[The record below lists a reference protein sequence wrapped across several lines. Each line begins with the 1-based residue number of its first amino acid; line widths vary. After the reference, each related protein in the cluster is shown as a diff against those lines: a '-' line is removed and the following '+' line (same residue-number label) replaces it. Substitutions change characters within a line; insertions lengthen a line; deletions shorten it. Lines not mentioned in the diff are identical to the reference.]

1 MKKHI
6 AIFLLI
12 LLSGNIMQ
20 LHAPTEHASATN
32 NTEVVEFVIVIPSF
46 NNEKWARDNLQSACH
61 QLSSRPYEIICIND
75 ASSDRTGELMD
86 EYIKE
91 KNLGSRVKVIHNQ
104 VNMGGVAN
112 IYNTVHEYIADHK
125 VVVLLDGDDMLAH
138 DEVLVCLE
146 KYYSDPG
153 VLMTYGSVK
162 RSDNGESL
170 NLAYQV
176 PHSVLYRQKLRE
188 YPFTAT
194 HLRTFKAGLFKK
206 IHKED
211 LMYQG
216 SFAPAAWDLAIM
228 FPMLEMAC
236 GDHNCSEEDFK
247 VYSRYIPDMLYIY
260 RIDNPLSD
268 HFLRVQLQREID
280 VFIRS
285 KEPYLSLEYSAPLCQ
300 NQL

>member
-86 EYIKE
+86 EYVKE
-91 KNLGSRVKVIHNQ
+91 KNLGSRVKVINNQ

-138 DEVLVCLE
+138 DEVLLCLE

-162 RSDNGESL
+162 KKRQWGKPQSCLSSTTFCLIPAEIKRVSF
-170 NLAYQV
+170 
-176 PHSVLYRQKLRE
+176 YR
-188 YPFTAT
+188 Y
-194 HLRTFKAGLFKK
+194 
-206 IHKED
+206 
-211 LMYQG
+211 
-216 SFAPAAWDLAIM
+216 SFENI
-228 FPMLEMAC
+228 
-236 GDHNCSEEDFK
+236 
-247 VYSRYIPDMLYIY
+247 
-260 RIDNPLSD
+260 
-268 HFLRVQLQREID
+268 
-280 VFIRS
+280 
-285 KEPYLSLEYSAPLCQ
+285 
-300 NQL
+300 